1 MQVFEGYGIRF
12 EYPGDWEV
20 TRNQDDD
27 EHITVTA
34 EASRTA
40 FWMVSI
46 MRDRPPVDAVI
57 DSVLESFRSEYDEV
71 DVYESEATICLLPTA
86 SLDIDFVCME
96 LINRAS
102 IRVCETDDC
111 TIFVLQQNSDTET
124 AEIKSQL
131 KAVTKSLMWEAADD
145 PVADPFEFDNLFG
158 SEPNA
163 NGE

>member
-1 MQVFEGYGIRF
+1 MQVFEGHGIRF
-12 EYPGDWEV
+12 EHPGGWEV

-27 EHITVTA
+27 EHVSVTV

-40 FWMVSI
+40 FWTVSI
-46 MRDRPPVDAVI
+46 MRDRPLVEAVI

-71 DVYESEATICLLPTA
+71 DVYESEEAICLLPTA

-111 TIFVLQQNSDTET
+111 TIFVLVQHCDTET
-124 AEIKSQL
+124 AETKSQL
-131 KAVTKSLMWEAADD
+131 RAVTDSLMWEAADD
-145 PVADPFEFDNLFG
+145 PVANPFEFDNLFG

-163 NGE
+163 TGE